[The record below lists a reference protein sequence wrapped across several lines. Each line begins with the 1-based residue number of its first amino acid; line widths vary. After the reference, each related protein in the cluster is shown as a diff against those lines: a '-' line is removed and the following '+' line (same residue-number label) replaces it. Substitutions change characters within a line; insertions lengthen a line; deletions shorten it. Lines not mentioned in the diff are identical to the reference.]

1 MLSTDRITV
10 MLTTYNRE
18 RYFKEAL
25 DCLLSQTVRCPVIVI
40 DDASDHDRFERTVRD
55 LCDPLVT
62 YVRNPV
68 NLGIVGTW
76 NRCIDLCPTPWLS
89 ILHDDDLL
97 GRRFISSVHP
107 YLEEG
112 VTAVAAGCIWGPD
125 TQAFDAGAD
134 PPNRARTCTPWTFL
148 TGNLTAFPGVVFD
161 VATARRIGGFK
172 SEYYPSSDV
181 RFWID
186 LMDAGRVLMLNST
199 LAFYRISPEQ
209 DLSEQTGRVVDACH
223 GLRMELAGRYP
234 WPLRA
239 EARRYVEDSS
249 LLMKK
254 NYEKMYGRPVRV
266 STFDAERLRLKRA
279 REERRLERQWSRRI
293 FAALYAPSP

>member
-25 DCLLSQTVRCPVIVI
+25 DCLLSQSVRCPVIVI
-40 DDASDHDRFERTVRD
+40 DDASDHDRFEKAVRD
-55 LCDPLVT
+55 LRDPLVT
-62 YVRNPV
+62 YVRNPL

-76 NRCIDLCPTPWLS
+76 NRCIELCPTPWLS

-112 VTAVAAGCIWGPD
+112 VTAVAAGCVWGSD
-125 TQAFDAGAD
+125 TQIFDMGAD
-134 PPNRARTCTPWTFL
+134 PPTRARPCTPWTFL
-148 TGNLTAFPGVVFD
+148 TGNLTAFPGVVFS
-161 VATARRIGGFK
+161 VPAARRIGGFK
-172 SEYYPSSDV
+172 PQYYPSADV

-186 LMDAGRVLMLNST
+186 LMDAGRVLMLNAI

-209 DLSEQTGRVVDACH
+209 DLSEQVGRVVDACH
-223 GLRMELAGRYP
+223 GLRMELAERYP
-234 WPLRA
+234 RPFRP
-239 EARRYVEDSS
+239 EARRFVEDSS
-249 LLMKK
+249 LLMRM

-266 STFDAERLRLKRA
+266 RSFDPDPLRLKRE
-279 REERRLERQWSRRI
+279 REGRRLSNRAIRRI
-293 FAALYAPSP
+293 FTALFAPGR